1 MATMNRAEDPLA
13 SKSDDAPFHLPPS
26 LPRHH
31 KSIPSRTQLSD
42 PSATAVDPASPEV
55 ISSLISSL
63 STISVPLQSHFDN
76 IPRIDTETNPSA
88 PVYIPTGQSP
98 SLDQRQPSEHDLSVR
113 NRTRQ
118 ASEEALQTPFLHP
131 DDAAAPPIIRMARA
145 PPSPKHKATF
155 DPPLSPGRPTS
166 RGSYTSSKAAYE
178 DTAFGTITTEPGPR
192 VSTANSV
199 ASSGSRKSLR
209 NQFGLLKRPSR
220 EFYSDKDKKTE
231 RLRKT
236 CSFNDGLRHNIPR
249 SRASIRS
256 LCSMADVVEE
266 TRPVRA
272 ATEPSREATF
282 SRPSSKER
290 HSLQSARDSAP
301 STPGGIGSGRVIP
314 ARESSLR
321 HSFSS
326 SPKHRRSTRHSRYSS
341 TSSREMKVDSAIS
354 GVGNEAEQVT
364 KRIQELKDQ
373 QQKIKSELEIDDTP
387 EKPSKPAP
395 AVASARE
402 SQNASASSE
411 TMEPRQIDRQR
422 NGGFD
427 ESAPAPAVMT
437 GKSRSS
443 LASKSTSNPPPSLD
457 RFDQLSRYRGPLE
470 QSTSAFTHKRSPSG
484 SATPVGVSSGEER
497 PTSADSIDL
506 AVYDYISSPKLTQKV
521 SHPTSGRTIA
531 FSEVG
536 DPKGY
541 VVLCCLG
548 MGLTRYLMAFYD
560 ELARSLRLRL
570 ITLDRPGV
578 GESGPYVDEA
588 GTPLSWPDDVAIV
601 CNHLKVTKFSIMAHS
616 AGAIYALATALRIPQ
631 HIRGRIHLLA
641 PWIPPSQLSSIGS
654 QKAPVPT
661 NAVPYSQRILRALP
675 TSILKVANSSFMT
688 ATSASLTS
696 SLPKSPR
703 RAKRK
708 ALLKDSSS
716 PTGADAKGTQRLPS
730 KISQQ
735 GADLKALEGLKASDF
750 SVAEGYPKADPTA
763 SQALLASSQ
772 ERERQTD
779 YDNRLTHKIWELAT
793 TNANPAVDLLVCL
806 ERRQPIG
813 FRYVDITRNV
823 VIHHGSRDT
832 RVPVDNVRW
841 LGQMMR
847 RCEVRV
853 LEGEGHGLMASAA
866 VMGNVLMEIAKEW
879 EDWMIVVQGKR
890 RATVGT
896 RSGIAVQA

>member
-1 MATMNRAEDPLA
+1 MNRAEDPLA

-63 STISVPLQSHFDN
+63 STISVPLQSHFDK

-220 EFYSDKDKKTE
+220 ESYSDKDRKTE

-321 HSFSS
+321 YSFSS

-411 TMEPRQIDRQR
+411 SMEPRQIDRQR

-470 QSTSAFTHKRSPSG
+470 QSTSAFTHKRSSSG

-588 GTPLSWPDDVAIV
+588 GTPLSWPGEY
-601 CNHLKVTKFSIMAHS
+601 LPF
-616 AGAIYALATALRIPQ
+616 R
-631 HIRGRIHLLA
+631 LL
-641 PWIPPSQLSSIGS
+641 PCP
-654 QKAPVPT
+654 
-661 NAVPYSQRILRALP
+661 
-675 TSILKVANSSFMT
+675 
-688 ATSASLTS
+688 
-696 SLPKSPR
+696 
-703 RAKRK
+703 
-708 ALLKDSSS
+708 
-716 PTGADAKGTQRLPS
+716 
-730 KISQQ
+730 
-735 GADLKALEGLKASDF
+735 
-750 SVAEGYPKADPTA
+750 
-763 SQALLASSQ
+763 
-772 ERERQTD
+772 
-779 YDNRLTHKIWELAT
+779 H
-793 TNANPAVDLLVCL
+793 
-806 ERRQPIG
+806 
-813 FRYVDITRNV
+813 
-823 VIHHGSRDT
+823 
-832 RVPVDNVRW
+832 
-841 LGQMMR
+841 
-847 RCEVRV
+847 
-853 LEGEGHGLMASAA
+853 
-866 VMGNVLMEIAKEW
+866 
-879 EDWMIVVQGKR
+879 
-890 RATVGT
+890 
-896 RSGIAVQA
+896 

>member
-1 MATMNRAEDPLA
+1 MNRAEDPLA

-220 EFYSDKDKKTE
+220 EFYSDKDRKTE

-321 HSFSS
+321 YSFSS

-411 TMEPRQIDRQR
+411 SMEPRQIDRQR

-470 QSTSAFTHKRSPSG
+470 QSTSAFTHKRSSSG

-588 GTPLSWPDDVAIV
+588 GTPLSWPGEY
-601 CNHLKVTKFSIMAHS
+601 LPF
-616 AGAIYALATALRIPQ
+616 R
-631 HIRGRIHLLA
+631 LL
-641 PWIPPSQLSSIGS
+641 PCP
-654 QKAPVPT
+654 
-661 NAVPYSQRILRALP
+661 
-675 TSILKVANSSFMT
+675 
-688 ATSASLTS
+688 
-696 SLPKSPR
+696 
-703 RAKRK
+703 
-708 ALLKDSSS
+708 
-716 PTGADAKGTQRLPS
+716 
-730 KISQQ
+730 
-735 GADLKALEGLKASDF
+735 
-750 SVAEGYPKADPTA
+750 
-763 SQALLASSQ
+763 
-772 ERERQTD
+772 
-779 YDNRLTHKIWELAT
+779 H
-793 TNANPAVDLLVCL
+793 
-806 ERRQPIG
+806 
-813 FRYVDITRNV
+813 
-823 VIHHGSRDT
+823 
-832 RVPVDNVRW
+832 
-841 LGQMMR
+841 
-847 RCEVRV
+847 
-853 LEGEGHGLMASAA
+853 
-866 VMGNVLMEIAKEW
+866 
-879 EDWMIVVQGKR
+879 
-890 RATVGT
+890 
-896 RSGIAVQA
+896 